1 MANTNYATPVA
12 ISDPHLKRALL
23 QHLIEQEDVALPVEL
38 AGFLAEIRER
48 PMQDFLALTT
58 TRTLRISVSVG
69 NILPGLRQLDASNR
83 QADLLA
89 YFVKQGASR
98 SMLCEYF
105 SLTPTTARAM
115 RAEAGIHHT
124 GRAQL
129 PSPEIR
135 DRIHATWHQMQQ
147 DLPSTTPLR
156 ERVYALHR
164 QFESVPIRVLEAVL
178 KESGFTDHP
187 L

>member
-48 PMQDFLALTT
+48 SLQDFLALTSA
-58 TRTLRISVSVG
+58 RTLRISVSIG
-69 NILPGLRQLDASNR
+69 NLRPGLRQLDASNR
-83 QADLLA
+83 QADLLS
-89 YFVKQGASR
+89 YFVQHGASR

-115 RAEAGIHHT
+115 RVEAGIHHT

-129 PSPEIR
+129 PPPEIR

-147 DLPSTTPLR
+147 ELPSTTSQR

-164 QFESVPIRVLEAVL
+164 QFEGVSIRVLEAVL